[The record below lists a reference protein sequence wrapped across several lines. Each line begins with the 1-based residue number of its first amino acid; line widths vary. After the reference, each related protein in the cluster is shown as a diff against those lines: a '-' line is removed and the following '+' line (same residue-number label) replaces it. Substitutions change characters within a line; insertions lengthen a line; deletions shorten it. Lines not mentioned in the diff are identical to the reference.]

1 MPAWWRNMT
10 VECRHKFLSVSKGL
24 MEEAAKKGQSMW
36 CVKQHVIRLTEF
48 GPADKIFQMR
58 ACFMAAQKHP
68 EVICYIDN
76 TGVSSDD
83 EDDDTNQPKSKG
95 KDNSP
100 TCLETFTLKPARLV
114 HAAKTK
120 PTRHNQMKLFEH
132 MTNFCARQN
141 AKVGT
146 LKPSSALDVEFTQD
160 QATLL
165 QPTMMQCN
173 TGVIMDEM
181 RGDGAK
187 KRMARRRLD
196 MVNGNIS
203 SYCRVLNSKDQ
214 LDHMKEVT
222 LLTASVAEVTKEK
235 EADRQRRMDKRKQ
248 DSADRTKKD
257 AERKATAERKAIESK
272 PKCAALM
279 DEISDKGRDHVKK
292 LTVGQLKMLL
302 QYEFNS
308 TAANGKKK
316 DECIAAVMLSIEA
329 NDSRTE
335 V

>member
-1 MPAWWRNMT
+1 
-10 VECRHKFLSVSKGL
+10 

-48 GPADKIFQMR
+48 GPADTIFQMR

-100 TCLETFTLKPARLV
+100 TCLETFTLRPARLV
-114 HAAKTK
+114 HATKTK

-132 MTNFCARQN
+132 MTNFCSLQN
-141 AKVGT
+141 AKVVT

-160 QATLL
+160 QAALQ

-173 TGVIMDEM
+173 TGVIMDEI

-196 MVNGNIS
+196 MVNGNI
-203 SYCRVLNSKDQ
+203 
-214 LDHMKEVT
+214 
-222 LLTASVAEVTKEK
+222 
-235 EADRQRRMDKRKQ
+235 
-248 DSADRTKKD
+248 
-257 AERKATAERKAIESK
+257 
-272 PKCAALM
+272 
-279 DEISDKGRDHVKK
+279 
-292 LTVGQLKMLL
+292 
-302 QYEFNS
+302 
-308 TAANGKKK
+308 
-316 DECIAAVMLSIEA
+316 
-329 NDSRTE
+329 
-335 V
+335 